1 MVDSNE
7 EHGEGRSDVVVYDSL
22 NGRVAVFEAKYSKSL
37 NDLDT
42 AWEKAVQQKDDL
54 MYDKSFEDDYD
65 EVFCYGISFYK
76 KRCVVKKKIIQIISC
91 KTPLKKKRQIRQMKP
106 VLALRIKKSSSNVE
120 LSFE

>member
-42 AWEKAVQQKDDL
+42 AWEKAVQQMDDL
-54 MYDKSFEDDYD
+54 MYAKSFEDDYD
-65 EVFCYGISFYK
+65 EVICYGISFYK

-91 KTPLKKKRQIRQMKP
+91 KTPLKKKRQIRQMKEP
-106 VLALRIKKSSSNVE
+106 VK
-120 LSFE
+120 

>member
-42 AWEKAVQQKDDL
+42 AWEKAVQQMDDL
-54 MYDKSFEDDYD
+54 MYAKSFEDDYD
-65 EVFCYGISFYK
+65 EVICYGISFYK
-76 KRCVVKKKIIQIISC
+76 KRCVVKKKS
-91 KTPLKKKRQIRQMKP
+91 P
-106 VLALRIKKSSSNVE
+106 
-120 LSFE
+120 